1 MKTSKLKGLAKYT
14 FIMAATYFVLP
25 PVASL
30 VTRVGVSYAT
40 AGATGVIPSLSAM
53 YYRESLSANAFLL
66 AQTNAHLIAGSLCAT
81 CGCLD
86 LDWGMTDSNQSAIKG
101 NDNLLQD
108 EKTGSE
114 NLDLVLSKKMRP
126 INPSQEKTVDN
137 GDGWIV
143 WLLGLLNNI
152 FGPKKVSSTYSYQV
166 DSKNTPKASE
176 LVSLPGVGSSE
187 VSNVNIGLKSTEMP
201 DHMVPRTNSVMSF

>member
-1 MKTSKLKGLAKYT
+1 MKISKLKGLAKYT

-25 PVASL
+25 PVASM

-86 LDWGMTDSNQSAIKG
+86 WGTTDSNQSAIKG
-101 NDNLLQD
+101 SDVLFQA
-108 EKTGSE
+108 EKMSSE
-114 NLDLVLSKKMRP
+114 NSDLVLSKKMSP
-126 INPSQEKTVDN
+126 INTSQEKTVN
-137 GDGWIV
+137 NSNGWIV
-143 WLLGLLNNI
+143 WLLELLNNI
-152 FGPKKVSSTYSYQV
+152 FGPKKVPSLCPYQV
-166 DSKNTPKASE
+166 GSKNTPKASE
-176 LVSLPGVGSSE
+176 LVSLSGVDSSMI
-187 VSNVNIGLKSTEMP
+187 SNVNIGLKSTEMP
-201 DHMVPRTNSVMSF
+201 DQMLPEVNLVKSF